1 MDFTLSLTTE
11 TSRFNPPH
19 NMYIQFELFYHILQI
34 WIQRHRK
41 WPEVGTSLCTCSATH
56 TIGFKK
62 GYIVTLD
69 NPGVKSSGR
78 HAEYQFTLHFVARP
92 YASVAIYTFGKIH
105 GHIGMA
111 KVFLSVQ
118 MIFPLHILIPY
129 SHSGSYCL

>member
-11 TSRFNPPH
+11 TSRLHPTPQYVH
-19 NMYIQFELFYHILQI
+19 TVRTFYHILQI
-34 WIQRHRK
+34 WIQRHQK
-41 WPEVGTSLCTCSATH
+41 WLKSDKPVHMLRNSH
-56 TIGFKK
+56 NRIQK

-78 HAEYQFTLHFVARP
+78 HAEYQFTLHFIARP

-111 KVFLSVQ
+111 KVFCLSR
-118 MIFPLHILIPY
+118 
-129 SHSGSYCL
+129 